1 MQNLE
6 AIRLEDK
13 FLRVYYNLA
22 EHTSFDRRVHDLA
35 DLEILRDLYNFK
47 SIHVF
52 DATHKQLY
60 STDEQLYPGG
70 LLQKIDSLV
79 RTTPER
85 MRIIDA
91 SNYNKGGE
99 VLLFYYIPIT
109 DVTGIKGSVLVQENL
124 TKLWQILLETTGMGL
139 SGESYIVGK
148 DSTMRSPSRFLVDV
162 PPGEIVVDTDA
173 TRRAFSREEG
183 QGIIDD
189 YRQIPVLSVY
199 RKIDNA
205 DITWAIMTEM
215 DEKEAMQ
222 PILVLRNYF
231 VITAMASIVL
241 TVLITYVISNRI
253 VKPILHLKE
262 VIITLSKGIVSTDIR
277 PLPQTDEIGEI
288 SQAVATLAIGMER
301 TTVFAERIGAGDL
314 EASFDKLSNDD
325 QLGQALLQMR
335 DELRRFQDQIL
346 RAARARAAALLEG
359 QENERRRIIKE
370 LHDGVGQMLTAIRMQ
385 VDAAEGLSDSKTH
398 IKEMINDTINEV
410 KRISY
415 NVMPQSIVDFGLEAA
430 LRGICNTIGR
440 LWQGTIDYKYIA
452 EANHKLN
459 FEVSIAAFRI
469 AQEGLNNVVRHAD
482 AGVVRLYVVDK
493 EDELYMLLEDDG
505 VGFVMDEGVSGSGL
519 RNIRERADL
528 LNGEVSIETT
538 PGKGTS
544 IEVHIPLKS

>member
-1 MQNLE
+1 
-6 AIRLEDK
+6 
-13 FLRVYYNLA
+13 
-22 EHTSFDRRVHDLA
+22 
-35 DLEILRDLYNFK
+35 
-47 SIHVF
+47 
-52 DATHKQLY
+52 
-60 STDEQLYPGG
+60 
-70 LLQKIDSLV
+70 
-79 RTTPER
+79 